1 MNRLFGVIVVALLS
15 IVVGISAHYLSFD
28 RETMSKEIGTVS
40 QITYISAPALG
51 VSYFESASLVDKD
64 SINIAYPEMPRAQKM
79 DFIYE
84 K

>member
-1 MNRLFGVIVVALLS
+1 MNRLFGVVVVALLS
-15 IVVGISAHYLSFD
+15 IVVGLSAHYFSFD
-28 RETMSKEIGTVS
+28 RDSINRDMGAVS

-64 SINIAYPEMPRAQKM
+64 SINIAYPEMPRAEKM
-79 DFIYE
+79 DFVYE